1 MRYNSFL
8 HIFPEQCAKY
18 LHEKFKMHSELT
30 VRELMVIL
38 KRIGIKTIKIHNNGK
53 IYDVFYKREIDGI
66 QDFEFL
72 NNLYQYRRDKQISDE
87 WSKEPLIDYTPE
99 LSNMQNA
106 SDELLKQDDVYYAN
120 ESKTIKYISMKKD
133 NKYILYESIMNSVA
147 KEVKKAL
154 NEDILH
160 DNSKQYLSDANY
172 DFYVD
177 ITRYLMFICDNLAK
191 LDNSTDPVLIKNIRI
206 SGTMPYTGDTLDGV
220 ISNGHISGLLIQE
233 ALVNALKAYING
245 YEGEPDDYVDKT
257 DIIGHQEFDISERI
271 SIEMGRDNQPISD
284 FIINYGGKSYNIQ
297 VKAVQGLNQKNPF
310 NNAIRTNNNLGL
322 VVIYDFVDNDIVINQ
337 IQIYI
342 PDAEGT
348 FDYISEQRYNAMRL
362 KLDPS
367 RAFMVIGPRII
378 KGKVIR

>member
-1 MRYNSFL
+1 
-8 HIFPEQCAKY
+8 
-18 LHEKFKMHSELT
+18 
-30 VRELMVIL
+30 
-38 KRIGIKTIKIHNNGK
+38 
-53 IYDVFYKREIDGI
+53 
-66 QDFEFL
+66 
-72 NNLYQYRRDKQISDE
+72 
-87 WSKEPLIDYTPE
+87 
-99 LSNMQNA
+99 
-106 SDELLKQDDVYYAN
+106 
-120 ESKTIKYISMKKD
+120 MKSD
-133 NKYILYESIMNSVA
+133 NKKSLYENIMSSVA
-147 KEVKKAL
+147 REVKKVL

-160 DNSKQYLSDANY
+160 DNSKQYMSDANY

-245 YEGEPDDYVDKT
+245 YEGDPDDYIDKT
-257 DIIGHQEFDISERI
+257 DIIGHQGFDVSERI
-271 SIEMGRDNQPISD
+271 SIEMGKDNQPISD
-284 FIINYGGKSYNIQ
+284 FIINYGGKSYNVQ

-337 IQIYI
+337 IQIYV
-342 PDAEGT
+342 PDAEET
-348 FDYISEQRYNAMRL
+348 FDYISEQRYNAIRL